1 MKKTQTSIQ
10 GKIYKTTPV
19 AHPKTPPKH
28 AVQEKSCGIV
38 LFRMEDGVRF
48 YLLLHYPGGHWDFG
62 KGHVELNENEIETA
76 LREMKEETGISKI
89 ILAKNFRYKVDYYYR
104 RERRLYHKDVIFF
117 IGKTQEE
124 KVKLSHEHQGYTWL
138 PYEAALKELT
148 FDNAQKLLRKAENFL
163 RKEDK

>member
-1 MKKTQTSIQ
+1 MKKTQTSIH

-19 AHPKTPPKH
+19 ARPKSPPRH
-28 AVQEKSCGIV
+28 AIQEKSCGIV
-38 LFRMEDGVRF
+38 LFRMEGTTRF

-76 LREMKEETGISKI
+76 LREMKEETGIAKI
-89 ILAKNFRYKVDYYYR
+89 ALAKNFRYKVDYYYR
-104 RERRLYHKDVIFF
+104 RERKLYHKDVIFF
-117 IGKTQEE
+117 VGKTIE
-124 KVKLSHEHQGYTWL
+124 KNVKLSHEHQGYTWL